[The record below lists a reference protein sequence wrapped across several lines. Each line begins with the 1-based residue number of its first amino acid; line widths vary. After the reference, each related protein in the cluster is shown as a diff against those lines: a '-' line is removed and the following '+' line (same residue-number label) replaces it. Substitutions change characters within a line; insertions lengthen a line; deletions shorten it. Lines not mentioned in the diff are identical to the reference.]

1 MNILNEIM
9 DFLEFKN
16 IILWLRTHVL
26 SILLVFILIIMYSK
40 IVNKIVGIIDKYVLF
55 NIKDKGIKSFVKSFL
70 KVIIQIIYVYVVL
83 LLLGVNLTA
92 LFGIIGAISVVVG
105 FAFKEI
111 IQNIFGGLIILFF
124 KPFKVGDVIEYKNF
138 IGTVSKIEI
147 FYTRVVNFQNEIVI
161 IPNGSIITNELKN
174 ITTQNNRRLD
184 LVIGVDYSANIED
197 VKKILNEILNDCEY
211 IIKDGKH
218 LVGLTEFAAS
228 SMNFSVFVY
237 VLPEN
242 YMLAKLFILE
252 QIKIRFDNAGINIP
266 FNQIDVHLYKE
277 N

>member
-1 MNILNEIM
+1 M

-16 IILWLRTHVL
+16 IILWFRTHVL
-26 SILLVFILIIMYSK
+26 SILLAFILISMYSK
-40 IVNKIVGIIDKYVLF
+40 ILNKIVGIIDKYFLF

-197 VKKILNEILNDCEY
+197 VKRILNEILNDCEY
-211 IIKDGKH
+211 IIKDAKH

-266 FNQIDVHLYKE
+266 FNQIDIHLYKE

>member
-1 MNILNEIM
+1 MTILNEIM

-16 IILWLRTHVL
+16 IILWFRMHVL
-26 SILLVFILIIMYSK
+26 SILLAFILIIMYSK

-70 KVIIQIIYVYVVL
+70 KVIIKIIYVYVVL

-124 KPFKVGDVIEYKNF
+124 KPFKVGDVIEYKKF

-161 IPNGSIITNELKN
+161 IPNGSIITNEIKN

>member
-1 MNILNEIM
+1 MTILNEIM

-16 IILWLRTHVL
+16 IILWFRTHVL
-26 SILLVFILIIMYSK
+26 SILLAFILISMYSK
-40 IVNKIVGIIDKYVLF
+40 ILNKIVGIIDKYFLF

-197 VKKILNEILNDCEY
+197 VKRILNEILNDCEY
-211 IIKDGKH
+211 IIKDAKH

-266 FNQIDVHLYKE
+266 FNQIDIHLYKE

>member
-16 IILWLRTHVL
+16 IILWFRTHVL

-124 KPFKVGDVIEYKNF
+124 KPFKVGDVIEYKQF

-197 VKKILNEILNDCEY
+197 VKRILNEILNDCEY
-211 IIKDGKH
+211 IIKDAKH

-266 FNQIDVHLYKE
+266 FNQIDIHLYKE